1 MNEKEQHLSEQV
13 EKLNARLTK
22 AASVFKS
29 QKADIERLT
38 SERDEATSE
47 TENLKAK
54 VKEFEERISEY
65 SDIDAKMIEQAT
77 ELSNLEIEFT
87 KLKQVNADLRAD
99 LVESDEELEKCKSE
113 KEALCEQ
120 VKTMFAQFKETAKTM
135 TALVKDLGM

>member
-1 MNEKEQHLSEQV
+1 MNEKEQQLSEQV

-38 SERDEATSE
+38 NERDEATSE

-99 LVESDEELEKCKSE
+99 LVESDEELEKYKSE